1 MKTIRIGND
10 FTIEWTVTRMGED
23 SSLEGL
29 DLHLYIDTPRGR
41 MEVDEYLLDGNRFRF
56 LYPGSRQLVAG
67 VYGLTLTVN
76 EGKDNMSAVDACKV
90 FRLVESGCSACG
102 DALYGE
108 GIVVECNSDII
119 VPANG
124 MSAYEIAVLNGFQ
137 GTEAEWVESLKKP
150 AEDAAEEVRE
160 QARGW
165 QEQEDARQKAERGRV
180 AAENRRVENENQ
192 RVASEQERVTAEQ
205 GRAKAE
211 SVRQSNERARQSGED
226 TRKKA
231 ETARDEAEKKRA
243 SDEEERQGNETA
255 RKEAETKRDEAEQAR
270 AKAEQERGTAET
282 ERSEA
287 EKAREEA
294 ESKRKQAESA
304 RVSAEQQRVSEFS
317 TLKQESRTA
326 TEAANE
332 AADNANGAA
341 ALANVNTLAIV
352 FDDTTGKLDA
362 VTGADGSA
370 FTKGEITT
378 EGNVVLTFD
387 Y

>member
-41 MEVDEYLLDGNRFRF
+41 MEVGEYLLSGNVFRF

-76 EGKDNMSAVDACKV
+76 EGKDNMSAVDACRV
-90 FRLVESGCSACG
+90 FRLVESSCAECG
-102 DALYGE
+102 DALHGE
-108 GIVVECNSDII
+108 GIVVECNSDIV

-124 MSAYEIAVLNGFQ
+124 MSAYEIAILHGFQ
-137 GTEAEWVESLKKP
+137 GTEEEWLASLKKP
-150 AEDAAEEVRE
+150 AEDAAAEVGERAKE
-160 QARGW
+160 W
-165 QEQEDARQKAERGRV
+165 QKQEDARQEAEQGRV
-180 AAENRRVENENQ
+180 AAENRRVDNENQ
-192 RVASEQERVTAEQ
+192 RVDSEQGRVTAEQ
-205 GRAKAE
+205 GRVKAE
-211 SVRQSNERARQSGED
+211 SGRQSNEEKRQSGED
-226 TRKKA
+226 ERKKA
-231 ETARDEAEKKRA
+231 ETARNEAEKKRA
-243 SDEEERQGNETA
+243 SGEEERQGNETA
-255 RKEAETKRDEAEQAR
+255 RKEAETRRDEAEQGR
-270 AKAEQERGTAET
+270 TKAEQERGTAET

-287 EKAREEA
+287 ETARATA
-294 ESKRKQAESA
+294 ETEREQAESG
-304 RVSAEQQRVSEFS
+304 RVSAEQQRASEFA
-317 TLKQESRTA
+317 TLKQESQTA

-341 ALANVNTLAIV
+341 ALANVNTLAVV
-352 FDDTTGKLDA
+352 FNDTTGRLDA

-370 FTKGEITT
+370 FTKGEITPQ
-378 EGNVVLTFD
+378 GNVVLTFD